1 MPLDNDDSPLR
12 SRLTPELTG
21 RLRKTAPAARPE
33 PKHRFVEWTL
43 FAVLALVAG
52 VGALAIYTMYAPSY
66 RRVPNAVAQ
75 GISADRV
82 NILLIGVGGD
92 QHPGGG
98 RNLADAIIVA
108 SFRPSTHQVALLSV
122 PRDLYTRV
130 GRYGTHRIN
139 RAHAIGASTGY
150 PGGGPALL
158 MDTVSNVIGE
168 PIHGFVRVD
177 FEAFEKVI
185 DALGGVDI
193 TVPHTFYDTLFHDRF
208 VAGRQHMNGERAL
221 RYARYRYI
229 NGPEGDNFG
238 REQRQ
243 QQLLAALQAK
253 LAEMSAADVL
263 TLMKATTTFS
273 NATDTNLTKR
283 QIVWFYR
290 NFKDVRQSE
299 IRHVSLRPYLEVFEV
314 RQIGDAGEALRPRG
328 ASLAPIRSA
337 AENMFG
343 EAARPEAEPA
353 PDDAA
358 VADQSSARPFLLNR
372 RES

>member
-1 MPLDNDDSPLR
+1 MPLDNDDSTLR
-12 SRLTPELTG
+12 SRLDPELTG
-21 RLRKTAPAARPE
+21 RFRKTAPAARPE
-33 PKHRFVEWTL
+33 PRHRIIEWTL

-52 VGALAIYTMYAPSY
+52 VGALALYTMYAPSY
-66 RRVPNAVAQ
+66 RRVPNTVSTGVA
-75 GISADRV
+75 ADRV

-92 QHPGGG
+92 RHPGGG
-98 RNLADAIIVA
+98 KDLADAIIVA
-108 SFRPSTHQVALLSV
+108 SFRPSTRQVALLSV
-122 PRDLYTRV
+122 PRDLYTRI

-158 MDTVSNVIGE
+158 MDSVTEVIGE

-193 TVPHTFYDTLFHDRF
+193 TVPHSFYDTLFRDRF

-229 NGPEGDNFG
+229 DGPGGDNFG
-238 REQRQ
+238 REERQ
-243 QQLLAALQAK
+243 QQLLTALQTKIAALTP
-253 LAEMSAADVL
+253 ADVV
-263 TLMKATTTFS
+263 TLMRTTTTFS
-273 NATDTNLTKR
+273 SATDTNLTKT
-283 QIVWFYR
+283 QIIWFYR
-290 NFKDVRQSE
+290 NFKDVQQSD
-299 IRHVSLRPYLEVFEV
+299 IRHVSLRPYLEIFEL

-328 ASLAPIRSA
+328 ASLAPIRRA
-337 AENMFG
+337 AETIFG
-343 EAARPEAEPA
+343 EVRPAAGDP

-358 VADQSSARPFLLNR
+358 VADQTSARPFPVNR
-372 RES
+372 RDS